1 MQALYQYYNTDDFEV
16 VISELTLKNTT
27 KTPSY
32 DLISPILQSPLAT
45 ENGKY
50 QMIFSY
56 NETDF

>member
-1 MQALYQYYNTDDFEV
+1 VYQYYNTDDFEV
-16 VISELTLKNTT
+16 VISELTLENTT